1 MAKNEE
7 LVELLGDVASEH
19 DEDEI
24 QDDVDENEEDEGDE
38 DEGDDDEEDEGDEDE
53 DDEGEEGT
61 PKGVSVSR
69 GKLPNTQALSVLQK
83 NIDTIIGE
91 EAKIEA
97 KIDAIKEHKKPNME
111 AFESNLK
118 EYLTEEEWD
127 AKFEDNPMKFLKAV
141 EKARQ
146 KYIEEHT
153 DSKEVEDLST
163 QLEGVKKR
171 KEQYYAIKEV
181 TELYPDFD
189 FNKAVEFFQKKLT
202 GEEVEEIKSKPT
214 VKEGLIAIYKKM
226 KHLPI
231 KRVEAPNKPRADE
244 IKRRSA
250 KGVSVTQ
257 REENEAYLKKIGL
270 GR

>member
-7 LVELLGDVASEH
+7 LVELLGESDTEEEESFEQ
-19 DEDEI
+19 EDE
-24 QDDVDENEEDEGDE
+24 ESE
-38 DEGDDDEEDEGDEDE
+38 DEGDDDDNEESDEEEDEDGKEE
-53 DDEGEEGT
+53 NDDDT
-61 PKGVSVSR
+61 KRAPVSR
-69 GKLPNTQALSVLQK
+69 GKLENTQALALLQK

-91 EAKIEA
+91 EAKVEA
-97 KIDAIKEHKKPNME
+97 KMEAIKEHKKPNMD
-111 AFESNLK
+111 AFESKLE
-118 EYLTEEEWD
+118 EYLSVEDWE
-127 AKFEDNPMKFLKAV
+127 ARLEDNPMKFLKAV

-153 DSKEVEDLST
+153 DSKEVETLNT
-163 QLEGVKKR
+163 QLEGIKKR

-202 GEEVEEIKSKPT
+202 GEEVEAIKSKPT

-226 KHLPI
+226 KHYPI
-231 KRVEAPNKPRADE
+231 KRVVAPNKPRADE

-257 REENEAYLKKIGL
+257 KEENEAYLRKIGL

>member
-24 QDDVDENEEDEGDE
+24 QDDEDENE
-38 DEGDDDEEDEGDEDE
+38 DEEETEDE
-53 DDEGEEGT
+53 DDEGEDDEDADDEDEGEEGS
-61 PKGVSVSR
+61 PKGASVSH
-69 GKLPNTQALSVLQK
+69 GKLPNTQALAVLQK
-83 NIDTIIGE
+83 NIDTVIGE

-97 KIDAIKEHKKPNME
+97 KMEAIKEHKKPDME
-111 AFESNLK
+111 AFESNLQK
-118 EYLTEEEWD
+118 YLSEDEWD
-127 AKFEDNPMKFLKAV
+127 AKFEDSPLKFIKAV
-141 EKARQ
+141 EDARK

-153 DSKEVEDLST
+153 DSKEVETLSA
-163 QLEGVKKR
+163 QLVEVKKR

-202 GEEVEEIKSKPT
+202 GEEVEAIKSKPT

-257 REENEAYLKKIGL
+257 KEENEAYLKKIGL

>member
-24 QDDVDENEEDEGDE
+24 QDDEDDIQ
-38 DEGDDDEEDEGDEDE
+38 DDEGDEDE
-53 DDEGEEGT
+53 DDEGDDEDENEDDDEDDEDAQ
-61 PKGVSVSR
+61 KGASVSR

-97 KIDAIKEHKKPNME
+97 KIDAIKEHKKPDMG
-111 AFESNLK
+111 AFESNIK
-118 EYLTEEEWD
+118 EYLSEEEWD
-127 AKFEDNPMKFLKAV
+127 AKFEDNPAKFLKAV

-153 DSKEVEDLST
+153 DSKEVEGLSA

-202 GEEVEEIKSKPT
+202 GEEVEAIKSKPT

-231 KRVEAPNKPRADE
+231 KRVEGPNKPRADE
-244 IKRRSA
+244 VKRRSA

-257 REENEAYLKKIGL
+257 KEENEAYLKKIGL